1 MASACHP
8 ETNESRHGNEQM
20 MMGAPEMMR
29 GSQARRPPSR
39 SRHGKQQTSMSRL
52 PPANKTRHGQ
62 PQMMIGVPRRPPP
75 ANNIGHGKQQLTMGV
90 PSRLPLANKIRH
102 GKQQMMTGAPS
113 RLPPAN
119 NIGHGR
125 QQMTMGA
132 PSCRPPSKAI
142 RHGKQQMRMGAP
154 EMIGGSHA
162 LPPTSTSGHGTR
174 QMMMGAPSCLQLAN
188 KRWQGPTQKSRQ
200 GQRPLV
206 QAWVAREWAP
216 AEAAAREAGAK
227 EDTSSVFPRSITAS
241 RLVIAKMPKKTKVTQ
256 FQESH
261 APHKSGKLIR
271 TWQMQVP
278 EKLLP
283 TIHPFRDSIV
293 EAGVPPVAPHRAVI
307 PHPNHAY
314 RSKEQNNLRNEW
326 AHRLC
331 GSTPQSHRGRFI
343 NR

>member
-1 MASACHP
+1 M
-8 ETNESRHGNEQM
+8 ETTDEDGSSGDDRGVSRPSTDKHKRAWKAAHDDGSSIMPPTGKQKVA
-20 MMGAPEMMR
+20 GAP
-29 GSQARRPPSR
+29 
-39 SRHGKQQTSMSRL
+39 
-52 PPANKTRHGQ
+52 
-62 PQMMIGVPRRPPP
+62 PR
-75 ANNIGHGKQQLTMGV
+75 
-90 PSRLPLANKIRH
+90 
-102 GKQQMMTGAPS
+102 
-113 RLPPAN
+113 
-119 NIGHGR
+119 
-125 QQMTMGA
+125 
-132 PSCRPPSKAI
+132 
-142 RHGKQQMRMGAP
+142 
-154 EMIGGSHA
+154 
-162 LPPTSTSGHGTR
+162 
-174 QMMMGAPSCLQLAN
+174 
-188 KRWQGPTQKSRQ
+188 KSRQ